1 MMLLNSLKV
10 KRLQRLSSVSLFE
23 TNNQARA
30 TKTSGETFAEKI
42 CARNEECFL
51 NKEQV
56 DSVDANEIHEKQS
69 EETLSDIKAKKME
82 KFLSYPFILLLP
94 SLTLFAVY
102 CFWHTK

>member
-1 MMLLNSLKV
+1 MC
-10 KRLQRLSSVSLFE
+10 RSSKQTTE
-23 TNNQARA
+23 ARA
-30 TKTSGETFAEKI
+30 TTTSGKTFAEKI

-82 KFLSYPFILLLP
+82 KFSLLPFILLLLP